1 MDNRE
6 IYEKEFDSFINKII
20 ILSSKEYYR
29 KQMKYGDNERYIIDN
44 EDYCDYLENH
54 TLSNV
59 YDSLIEHAELNMLLQ
74 NALSCLSDLEQAAF
88 ILSNKLGLNSKEVS
102 RRLNIHEKSLSRIRK
117 RSEEKLRNY
126 FNEKGEF

>member
-6 IYEKEFDSFINKII
+6 ICEKEFDSFINKII

-44 EDYCDYLENH
+44 EDYCDYLENN

-59 YDSLIEHAELNMLLQ
+59 YDSLIERAELNMLLQ